1 PDAVASLTRGVAAAL
16 SGKGADAEIEF
27 KLLEQQYPQYAE
39 ASYDLGIVARNAG
52 ELDVA
57 ADALRRATERAPNRA
72 EDWDQLGLA
81 LRLAGRFSEARAAYD
96 RATQVAPDYAPA
108 HRNLAV
114 LLDVYLGDA
123 GAALPEF
130 ERYQQLVGESKQLSG
145 WLAEVRRRAN
155 PKGPAATEAAAG
167 AGADATTPAST
178 PVPAPAQGAQ
188 P

>member
-1 PDAVASLTRGVAAAL
+1 VPPDAVASLTRGVAAAL
-16 SGKGADAEIEF
+16 SGKNSEAEIEF
-27 KLLEQQYPQYAE
+27 KLLEQQYPTIAE
-39 ASYDLGIVARNAG
+39 ASYDLGIVARNGG
-52 ELDVA
+52 ELELA
-57 ADALRRATERAPNRA
+57 ADALRRATERAPQRA

-96 RATQVAPDYAPA
+96 RATQLAPDYAPA

-123 GAALPEF
+123 GAALPEY
-130 ERYQQLVGESKQLSG
+130 ERYQQLAGESKQLSG

-155 PKGPAATEAAAG
+155 PKGAQATEPAG
-167 AGADATTPAST
+167 GADAA
-178 PVPAPAQGAQ
+178 APAQGAQ